1 MTPIERTGRCLCGAV
16 KFVARGEPKWVAHCH
31 CETCRRATS
40 SAFATYAGYATGAVE
55 WSGQAPGVYHSSPG
69 VTRRFC
75 PRCGSPVSFEGER
88 WPEEIHLFAVSFED
102 PASLAPKGHVY
113 VEEQLAWVHLADGL
127 PRFAKTARDGPALE

>member
-1 MTPIERTGRCLCGAV
+1 
-16 KFVARGEPKWVAHCH
+16 
-31 CETCRRATS
+31 
-40 SAFATYAGYATGAVE
+40 
-55 WSGQAPGVYHSSPG
+55 
-69 VTRRFC
+69 
-75 PRCGSPVSFEGER
+75 VSFEGER